1 MPSASP
7 PKSSPPLESAYS
19 LIRAH
24 RRGWLSVWLDAESC
38 TAPRMITRW
47 DISFANIYLLDER
60 AKRAILA
67 ETVGLEKGTLLCP
80 QLVTLYRMKQSYAND
95 SSLRLGA

>member
-1 MPSASP
+1 MV
-7 PKSSPPLESAYS
+7 
-19 LIRAH
+19 
-24 RRGWLSVWLDAESC
+24 GWLSGWLDAESC
-38 TAPRMITRW
+38 TAPRIIIGTRW

-95 SSLRLGA
+95 SSPRLGA